1 LQEIHPVENTESRG
15 ANKGERHKPPM
26 KSFEEAIPRCN
37 IYRAGRAAAAAA
49 AAPLFYNMDVAT
61 I

>member
-1 LQEIHPVENTESRG
+1 
-15 ANKGERHKPPM
+15 M

-37 IYRAGRAAAAAA
+37 IYTAGRAAAAAA
-49 AAPLFYNMDVAT
+49 AAAPLFCNMDVAT

>member
-1 LQEIHPVENTESRG
+1 
-15 ANKGERHKPPM
+15 M

-37 IYRAGRAAAAAA
+37 IYTAGRAAAAAA
-49 AAPLFYNMDVAT
+49 AAPLFCNMDVAT